1 MKNIFKY
8 FLPICLS
15 LITMGAAAQ
24 AAPAANAP
32 ATVAAEAAPY
42 SPYQDPVFY
51 GLFLVVV
58 VLLIFILQLQRVFAG
73 VAKGYAKNK
82 SNSIFPIIICLIT
95 LTQLPNMASAANEK
109 AQFLHDGF
117 GSNAI
122 NALMFIILVEIAVV
136 LYYVRLIRLFF
147 TKEEPIAA
155 RATVAEAK
163 VVPSFWDKFN
173 ASVEIEKEEAIL
185 TDHDYDGIQE
195 LDNSLPPWWKY
206 GFYFTIIWSICYLGY
221 FHVTK
226 TGPLSD
232 GEYKN
237 QMAEAEIQMA
247 EYRKKA
253 ANLVDETT
261 VVLLTDGGDLAKGKA
276 IFESQCVT
284 CHGPNGEGKVGP
296 NMTDKYWKHGGDI
309 KDLFKTVKLGVSGT
323 GMKSWKS
330 DLSPIAM
337 AQVTSYILTLQ
348 GTNPA
353 GAKAPEGA
361 LYEPGA
367 ATTSIDTT
375 ATASPADTTMVGSTK
390 AK

>member
-1 MKNIFKY
+1 
-8 FLPICLS
+8 
-15 LITMGAAAQ
+15 MGAAAQ
-24 AAPAANAP
+24 AAPTADAA
-32 ATVAAEAAPY
+32 ATVAEEVAPY

-51 GLFLVVV
+51 GLVLVVV

-73 VAKGYAKNK
+73 VANSYAKNK
-82 SNSIFPIIICLIT
+82 SNGTFPMIISLIA
-95 LTQLPNMASAANEK
+95 LTQMPNMASAAGQQ

-117 GSNAI
+117 GSNAL

-147 TKEEPIAA
+147 SKEESIAA
-155 RATVAEAK
+155 GATMAEAK
-163 VVPSFWDKFN
+163 IVPSFWDKVN
-173 ASVEIEKEEAIL
+173 ASVEIEKETAIL

-195 LDNSLPPWWKY
+195 LDNALPPWWKY
-206 GFYFTIIWSICYLGY
+206 GFYLTIVWSVFYLGY

-226 TGPLSD
+226 AGPLSD

-261 VVLLTDGGDLAKGKA
+261 VVLLTEAGDIAKGKA
-276 IFESQCVT
+276 TFESQCVT
-284 CHGPNGEGKVGP
+284 CHGPSGEGKVGP
-296 NMTDKYWKHGGDI
+296 NLTDKYWKHGGDI

-330 DLSPIAM
+330 DLSPMTI

-353 GAKAPEGA
+353 GAKAPEGD
-361 LYEPGA
+361 LYVPKA
-367 ATTSIDTT
+367 ATTPTDTT
-375 ATASPADTTMVGSTK
+375 ATAPPADTTTVVSAPVK
-390 AK
+390 